1 MVENHGFT
9 QPFTF
14 FFFKLITLLMA
25 LHVVFVISQT
35 LQYVL
40 SLSLT
45 EAIKY
50 SAKINFTCV
59 MAIMLIFVIVAGFL
73 TVFVLFVD
81 RQNFLMAH
89 FVYF

>member
-1 MVENHGFT
+1 MVENYGFT
-9 QPFTF
+9 QPFS
-14 FFFKLITLLMA
+14 FFKLITLLMA
-25 LHVVFVISQT
+25 QSLHVVFVISQT

-40 SLSLT
+40 SLSP
-45 EAIKY
+45 EANKC

-81 RQNFLMAH
+81 RQNFLTAH
-89 FVYF
+89 LVYF